1 MSAPAPSP
9 HGSPALSPVS
19 PPSSLELVAELE
31 KMKLEYAKQS
41 ERGNALVA
49 EYNKALAEKAALQ
62 AEKAALQQKMDRG
75 GSAKFLSLAPKF
87 TGQAN
92 LPVEEWLD
100 DVEKQQRYFHIPEGE
115 KVEAA
120 VMLLKGHAAHWWS
133 TLAAKGEATD
143 VWAVFASK
151 LKEMFQPI
159 SSVDKA
165 RTALDNC
172 VQGSRSV
179 QWYTDQFNRWMA
191 FLPRMDP
198 DDQKHRYITNLN
210 PTIQKEVIKAKA
222 KNLQEAIH
230 AAVTA
235 EAYGSLAR
243 TKVGGYYPAPRIYGG
258 GSSSAVNAPMEL
270 SNLNQEEEH
279 ASSESIAT
287 CTATLLR
294 GSDNDVPSHAQL
306 EALQE
311 MRAMMEEIRAHQR
324 VQQSVSAMFQRGGS
338 GGSAGAGKSTKASH
352 VPGVSKADYERCR
365 REGLC
370 LKCKQPGHVARECPQ
385 QVPQNGLKW

>member
-1 MSAPAPSP
+1 MSAPGPSP
-9 HGSPALSPVS
+9 HGSPVVGSVS

-115 KVEAA
+115 KVESA

-133 TLAAKGEATD
+133 TLAGKGEATD
-143 VWAVFASK
+143 VWAEFASK

-210 PTIQKEVIKAKA
+210 PTIQKEVLKAKA

-243 TKVGGYYPAPRIYGG
+243 TKVGGYYPAPRLYGG
-258 GSSSAVNAPMEL
+258 GSSSAANAPMEL

-279 ASSESIAT
+279 ALGDA
-287 CTATLLR
+287 TATSATSLQG
-294 GSDNDVPSHAQL
+294 GSCAPSQL

-311 MRAMMEEIRAHQR
+311 MRAMMDEIRAHQR
-324 VQQSVSAMFQRGGS
+324 VQQSVNAMFQRGGN
-338 GGSAGAGKSTKASH
+338 GGSAGVGKSTKANH

-385 QVPQNGLKW
+385 QAPPNGLKW